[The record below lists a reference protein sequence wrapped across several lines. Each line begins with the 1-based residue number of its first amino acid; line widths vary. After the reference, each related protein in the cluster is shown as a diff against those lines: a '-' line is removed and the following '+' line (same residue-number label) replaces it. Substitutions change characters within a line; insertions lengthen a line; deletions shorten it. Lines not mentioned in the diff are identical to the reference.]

1 MPIPIITSII
11 SAISIIVGSL
21 VGAFFS
27 YIINKTM
34 YNKQISHEKLITDEN
49 RRFEESFKLKELCDN
64 ANVIRLDISTAIY
77 QSIRTMKFKEYYDK
91 YLFMLPI
98 NKNYSNAI
106 ATLSHKFSLKELNY
120 IYMIYGIIEKVN
132 KDICNI
138 SLGDMDNYKN
148 IEIELSSMLY
158 HIYGEN
164 YEEILK
170 VDIERIPY
178 VDLYDNDLIKSQ
190 YRDILKKLDHIC
202 ILDNLIP

>member
-77 QSIRTMKFKEYYDK
+77 QSIRTMKFKEYDDK

>member
-34 YNKQISHEKLITDEN
+34 YNKQINHEKLITDDN

-77 QSIRTMKFKEYYDK
+77 QSIRTIRLSEHKEK
-91 YLFMLPI
+91 YLFLLPI

-106 ATLSHKFSLKELNY
+106 ATLNHKFSLKELNY

-132 KDICNI
+132 KDIYNI
-138 SLGDMDNYKN
+138 SLGDMENYKN
-148 IEIELSSMLY
+148 IEIELTAMLY
-158 HIYGEN
+158 HIYGDN
-164 YEEILK
+164 YIDILN

-178 VDLYDNDLIKSQ
+178 VELYDNELIKPQ
-190 YRDILKKLDHIC
+190 YRDILKKLDYIC
-202 ILDNLIP
+202 VFDNLIT

>member
-21 VGAFFS
+21 LGAFFS
-27 YIINKTM
+27 YMINKTM
-34 YNKQISHEKLITDEN
+34 YNKQINHEKLITNEN
-49 RRFEESFKLKELCDN
+49 RKFEESFKLKELCDN

-77 QSIRTMKFKEYYDK
+77 QSIRTMKFKEYDNK

-148 IEIELSSMLY
+148 IEIELSSMLF
-158 HIYGEN
+158 HIYGDN

-170 VDIERIPY
+170 VDIDRIPY
-178 VDLYDNDLIKSQ
+178 VQLYDNELIKPQ

-202 ILDNLIP
+202 ILDNLVT

>member
-77 QSIRTMKFKEYYDK
+77 QSIRTMKFKEYDDK

-148 IEIELSSMLY
+148 IEIELASMLY

-202 ILDNLIP
+202 ILDNLIT

>member
-77 QSIRTMKFKEYYDK
+77 QSIRTMKFKEYDDK

-202 ILDNLIP
+202 ILDNLIT

>member
-77 QSIRTMKFKEYYDK
+77 QSIRTMKFKEYDDK

-178 VDLYDNDLIKSQ
+178 VDLYDNDLIKLQ

>member
-34 YNKQISHEKLITDEN
+34 YNKQINHEKLITDEN
-49 RRFEESFKLKELCDN
+49 RRFEEGFKLKELCDN

-77 QSIRTMKFKEYYDK
+77 QSIRTIRLCEHEDK
-91 YLFMLPI
+91 YLFLLPI

-106 ATLSHKFSLKELNY
+106 ATLNHKFSLKELNY

-132 KDICNI
+132 KDIYNI
-138 SLGDMDNYKN
+138 SLGDMENYKN
-148 IEIELSSMLY
+148 IEVELTAMLY
-158 HIYGEN
+158 HIYGDN
-164 YEEILK
+164 YIDILN
-170 VDIERIPY
+170 VDIEKIPY
-178 VDLYDNDLIKSQ
+178 VELYDNELIKPQ
-190 YRDILKKLDHIC
+190 YRDILKKLDYIC
-202 ILDNLIP
+202 VFDNLIT

>member
-77 QSIRTMKFKEYYDK
+77 QSIRTMKFKEYDDK

-138 SLGDMDNYKN
+138 SLGDMDSYKN
-148 IEIELSSMLY
+148 IEIELASMLY

-164 YEEILK
+164 NEEILK

-202 ILDNLIP
+202 ILDNLIT